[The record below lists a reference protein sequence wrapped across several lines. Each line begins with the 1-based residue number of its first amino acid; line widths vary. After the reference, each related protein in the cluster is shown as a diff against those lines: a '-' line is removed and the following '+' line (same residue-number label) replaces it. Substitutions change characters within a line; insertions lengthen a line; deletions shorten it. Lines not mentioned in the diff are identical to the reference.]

1 MAELIP
7 ADLWPDMLP
16 SCLSIC
22 SIHIWLEKSCLRRYP
37 DSRIA
42 AFVHVGK
49 PARIHEVLTNKDL
62 TSINLPT

>member
-49 PARIHEVLTNKDL
+49 PARIHEV
-62 TSINLPT
+62 